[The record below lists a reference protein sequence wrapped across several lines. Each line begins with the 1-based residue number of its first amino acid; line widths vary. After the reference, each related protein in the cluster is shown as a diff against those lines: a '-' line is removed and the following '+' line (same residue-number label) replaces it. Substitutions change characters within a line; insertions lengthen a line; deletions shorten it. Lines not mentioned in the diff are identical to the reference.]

1 MDNTTINRSKVIV
14 DEINTAV
21 REAGGIS
28 ETNVFAELA
37 DIILGNKSARTSEDD
52 ITMFKSMGLSLEDIS
67 TANLIYQEALEKGI
81 GRNFDFS

>member
-1 MDNTTINRSKVIV
+1 MPVGTQATVKALSPEDIIQFGS
-14 DEINTAV
+14 
-21 REAGGIS
+21 
-28 ETNVFAELA
+28 